1 MELHQDLLVHQG
13 LQALKALQDH
23 RVRTDDLGLLDH
35 LVLRVT
41 PERKEWMAF
50 LVLLDP
56 LDLEDHLVSLAAVTI
71 VLLLAPVLVM
81 LDSRIQLDDTFVGQ
95 TQWILIHCLF

>member
-1 MELHQDLLVHQG
+1 MELHQDLLVLQGHQV
-13 LQALKALQDH
+13 LKALQDLL
-23 RVRTDDLGLLDH
+23 VRTDDLGLLDH

-56 LDLEDHLVSLAAVTI
+56 LDLEDHLVSLVAATI
-71 VLLLAPVLVM
+71 VRLLAPVPVM
-81 LDSRIQLDDTFVGQ
+81 
-95 TQWILIHCLF
+95 